1 MNIINEIVKNEAPI
15 DVVLF
20 LTSKHGIDHPKLDR
34 IYNMNNWVN
43 IGDNMKLIELI
54 RDMKSRGLI
63 QSQDG
68 RYVRG
73 ENWKAPTFLLEE
85 KYTFE

>member
-1 MNIINEIVKNEAPI
+1 MNSINDIINNETPV

-20 LTSKHGIDHPKLDR
+20 LTNKHGIDHPRLDR
-34 IYNMNNWVN
+34 LYNQNHWVN

-54 RDMKSRGLI
+54 IDMKSRGLI
-63 QSQDG
+63 QYQDG

-73 ENWKAPTFLLEE
+73 PNWKAPKFLIE
-85 KYTFE
+85 KKYSFE

>member
-1 MNIINEIVKNEAPI
+1 MSTISDIIKNENPV

-20 LTSKHGIDHPKLDR
+20 LTSKSGIDHPRLDR
-34 IYNMNNWVN
+34 LYNQNNWAN

-54 RDMKSRGLI
+54 RDMKSKGLI
-63 QSQDG
+63 QNQDG

-73 ENWKAPTFLLEE
+73 PNWEAPAFLLEK

>member
-1 MNIINEIVKNEAPI
+1 MNTINDIVINETPV

-20 LTSKHGIDHPKLDR
+20 LTNKRGIDHPRLDR
-34 IYNMNNWVN
+34 LYNQNRWVN

-54 RDMKSRGLI
+54 KNMKSRGLI
-63 QSQDG
+63 QEQDG
-68 RYVRG
+68 RYIRG
-73 ENWKAPTFLLEE
+73 PNWKAPTFLLEK